1 MGVTLETTDAGRWPG
16 LLTFLTHPVR
26 VVASGFAA
34 AIAVG
39 TILLMLPVATETGLS
54 TGPVTALF
62 TATSAVCVTGLAVVD
77 TSTHWSG
84 FGEVVILGLIQV
96 GGFGVMTVGSLLVL
110 MVGRR
115 LRARAGMLTETE
127 VHHDGGGLDTRSV
140 VLGVARTSLVVEAV
154 VAVALA
160 ARFAVGYDEPPSRA
174 VYLGVFHAVSAF
186 NNAGFALWST
196 SLERFAT
203 DVWICLPILGAI
215 VLGGLGF
222 PVLMEL
228 RRSLRHPWSWT
239 LHTRLTVST
248 TLVLLVTGSAV
259 FTSVEW
265 DNPGTLG
272 RLPEGARFLA
282 GAFHAVNTRTAGFN
296 SVSTG
301 ELRTESLLASDVLMF
316 IGGGS
321 AGTAGGIKV
330 TTFALLGYVVWAEL
344 RGDRRVAAWGRG
356 VPAASQR
363 QAVTVALLGVAAVVG
378 GTWLLLAMSDLSLD
392 VLLFEATSAFG
403 TVGLS
408 AGATSQLPAAG
419 HVVLVVLMF
428 IGRLGPLTMGAVL
441 TLRSR
446 PRSFEFPEERPIVG

>member
-1 MGVTLETTDAGRWPG
+1 MTLETTDSGRWPG

-39 TILLMLPVATETGLS
+39 TVLLMLPVAAEAGRTTEL
-54 TGPVTALF
+54 VTALF
-62 TATSAVCVTGLAVVD
+62 TSTSAVCVTGLVVVD
-77 TSTHWSG
+77 TQAHWSA

-96 GGFGVMTVGSLLVL
+96 GGFGVMTIGSLLVL
-110 MVGRR
+110 LVGRR

-140 VLGVARTSLVVEAV
+140 VLGVARTSLVVEGV
-154 VAVALA
+154 VAVLLA
-160 ARFAVGYDEPPSRA
+160 ARFAVGYGEPPLRA
-174 VYLGVFHAVSAF
+174 LYLGVFHAVSAF

-203 DVWICLPILGAI
+203 DGWVCLPIAGAI

-228 RRSLRHPWSWT
+228 HRNLRNPWRWT

-248 TLVLLVTGSAV
+248 TVALLLAGSAV
-259 FTSVEW
+259 FTLVEW
-265 DNPGTLG
+265 DNPQTLG
-272 RLPEGARFLA
+272 PLPEGTRFLA

-296 SVSTG
+296 SVPTG

-330 TTFALLGYVVWAEL
+330 TTFALLAYVIWAEL

-378 GTWLLLAMSDLSLD
+378 GTWCLLAMSSLSLD
-392 VLLFEATSAFG
+392 VLLFEATSAFA

-408 AGATSQLPAAG
+408 TGATGELPVAG
-419 HVVLVVLMF
+419 QVLLAVLMF

>member
-1 MGVTLETTDAGRWPG
+1 
-16 LLTFLTHPVR
+16 
-26 VVASGFAA
+26 
-34 AIAVG
+34 
-39 TILLMLPVATETGLS
+39 
-54 TGPVTALF
+54 
-62 TATSAVCVTGLAVVD
+62 VTGLVVVD
-77 TSTHWSG
+77 TQTHWST

-110 MVGRR
+110 LVGRR

-140 VLGVARTSLVVEAV
+140 VLGVARISILVEAV
-154 VAVALA
+154 VAVLLA
-160 ARFAVGYDEPPSRA
+160 VRFALGYGEPLPRA
-174 VYLGVFHAVSAF
+174 LYLGVFHAVSAF
-186 NNAGFALWST
+186 NNAGFALWNT

-203 DVWICLPILGAI
+203 DVWICGPIAGAI

-222 PVLMEL
+222 PVVMEL
-228 RRSLRHPWSWT
+228 RRNLRNPWAWT

-248 TLVLLVTGSAV
+248 TVVLLVGGSAV
-259 FTSVEW
+259 FTAVEW

-272 RLPEGARFLA
+272 RLPEDARFLA

-296 SVSTG
+296 SVPTG

-330 TTFALLGYVVWAEL
+330 TTFALLAYVIWAEL

-363 QAVTVALLGVAAVVG
+363 QAVTVALLGVAVVMG
-378 GTWLLLAMSDLSLD
+378 ATWCLLAMSHLSLD

-408 AGATSQLPAAG
+408 TGATAELPAAG
-419 HVVLVVLMF
+419 QVLLAVLMF
-428 IGRLGPLTMGAVL
+428 IGRLGPLTLGAAL

-446 PRSFEFPEERPIVG
+446 PRQFEFPEERPIVG